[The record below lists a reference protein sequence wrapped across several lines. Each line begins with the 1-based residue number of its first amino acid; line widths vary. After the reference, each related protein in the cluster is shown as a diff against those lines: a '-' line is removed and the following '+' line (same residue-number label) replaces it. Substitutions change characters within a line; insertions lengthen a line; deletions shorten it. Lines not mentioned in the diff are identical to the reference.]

1 MKIEFGRKGERIERS
16 EERGREDRFG
26 ERESKDRERKRERE
40 RERRSETERDRDGE
54 RLAES

>member
-26 ERESKDRERKRERE
+26 ERESKDREGMMRDRGERE
-40 RERRSETERDRDGE
+40 
-54 RLAES
+54 